1 MTTTR
6 VPQEERSR
14 VMRQRL
20 LEATVQCLAERGW
33 SGTSTTLVSQVAGVS
48 RGAQLHHFPTKTDLV
63 IAAVKHLSTVRRDE
77 LTQAAKALPK
87 GTSRTRKAL
96 HLLAE
101 HFTSDVFVAALE
113 LWVAART
120 DSQLLEAVGPLE
132 QETGRETHR
141 IAVEMLDADESQ
153 AGARELV
160 QATLDLIRGLGLANT
175 ISDDRRRRQ
184 RILDRWA
191 DVLDDELPRRGA

>member
-1 MTTTR
+1 M
-6 VPQEERSR
+6 
-14 VMRQRL
+14 
-20 LEATVQCLAERGW
+20 
-33 SGTSTTLVSQVAGVS
+33 
-48 RGAQLHHFPTKTDLV
+48 
-63 IAAVKHLSTVRRDE
+63 
-77 LTQAAKALPK
+77 
-87 GTSRTRKAL
+87 
-96 HLLAE
+96 
-101 HFTSDVFVAALE
+101 
-113 LWVAART
+113 
-120 DSQLLEAVGPLE
+120 GPLE

>member
-1 MTTTR
+1 
-6 VPQEERSR
+6 
-14 VMRQRL
+14 MRQRL
-20 LEATVQCLAERGW
+20 LEATVQCLAEQGW

-63 IAAVKHLSTVRRDE
+63 IAAVTHLSTVRRDE
-77 LTQAAKALPK
+77 LTQAVAALPK
-87 GTSRTRKAL
+87 GATRTREAL

-120 DSQLLEAVGPLE
+120 DTQLLAAVGPLE

-175 ISDDRRRRQ
+175 ISDDRRRRK